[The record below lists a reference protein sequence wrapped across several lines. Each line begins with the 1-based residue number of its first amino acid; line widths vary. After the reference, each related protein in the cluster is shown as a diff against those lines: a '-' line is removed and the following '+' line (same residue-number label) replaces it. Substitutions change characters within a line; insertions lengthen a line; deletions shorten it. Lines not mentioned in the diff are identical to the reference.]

1 MKLAFTLFRYFPF
14 GGLARD
20 MLALAQLMRERGHEV
35 TIYTRSWEGPRP
47 DLPVVLLPVRA
58 MTNHGSNAAFIRRF
72 QAVLPSDV
80 DAVVGFNKM
89 PGLDFYYAADVCF
102 AEKARVERGWLYRL
116 TPRARSS
123 LAMEAAVFSR
133 DSSTNILMISRAE
146 SRIYQKHYQT
156 PNARLH
162 FVPPGIN
169 RAFSLPDDYQ
179 KIRPG
184 LRKQYGLSD
193 DDILVMLVGS
203 DFKRKGFDR
212 ALRGLAVLPQE
223 LRSRIHV
230 WVAGQDKPQFLQEL
244 AAQLGIADRLKIL
257 GGRDDVIQLLWSADL
272 LLHPARS
279 EMAGLVLLEAMI
291 AGLPVIATEV
301 CGYAHYIADNSMGE
315 VIDAEAT
322 DARIAD
328 AIQAVL
334 QMGHDEWIARARN
347 MIEHSDIFS
356 MTQRAAELI
365 ERGVRLRQRR

>member
-35 TIYTRSWEGPRP
+35 TIYTRSWEGPQP

-72 QAVLPSDV
+72 QEVLPSDV

-102 AEKARVERGWLYRL
+102 AEKARVERSWLYRL

-133 DSSTNILMISRAE
+133 DSSTNILMISRTE

-162 FVPPGIN
+162 VVPPGIN
-169 RAFSLPDDYQ
+169 RVYSLPDDYQ
-179 KIRPG
+179 KVRPG
-184 LRKQYGLSD
+184 LRKQYGLAP
-193 DDILVMLVGS
+193 DDILLMMVGS

-212 ALRGLAVLPQE
+212 ALRGIAVLPQE
-223 LRSRIHV
+223 LRSRVHV
-230 WVAGQDKPQFLQEL
+230 WVAGQDKPQFLEGL
-244 AAQLGIADRLKIL
+244 AGQLGIEDRLKVL
-257 GGRDDVIQLLWSADL
+257 GGRDDVAQLLWSADL

-279 EMAGLVLLEAMI
+279 EMAGLALLEAMI
-291 AGLPVIATEV
+291 AGVPVIATDV
-301 CGYAHYIADNSMGE
+301 CGYAHYITDHSMGE
-315 VIDAEAT
+315 VIDAEAADST
-322 DARIAD
+322 IAA
-328 AIQAVL
+328 AIQRTL
-334 QMGHDEWIARARN
+334 QTPREEWVARARH
-347 MIEHSDIFS
+347 MIEHADIFS

-365 ERGVRLRQRR
+365 ERGVSRRKS